1 MVIVFKSLMMPPFWR
16 EFFRDCTMSNHFRRT
31 LLAGSAAALLLA
43 EPALAST
50 QGSLGATST
59 GSVNINASVPG
70 RVRISGLSDVTFSNV
85 DPSVAASNAQNI
97 CVWSNTSTRGY
108 SITATGSGA
117 ANAFTLSSGALPVV
131 PYIVQWAPTS
141 GQTSGTSLAAGT
153 ALTGQTS
160 TAINSDCTAGPSASA
175 SLVVSIGS
183 PTLQGMTA
191 GVTYNGTLTL
201 VVAPE

>member
-1 MVIVFKSLMMPPFWR
+1 MFKLLMMPPFWR
-16 EFFRDCTMSNHFRRT
+16 KFVGNFAMFNQFRCA
-31 LLAGSAAALLLA
+31 LAAGAAASLLLTG
-43 EPALAST
+43 PALAAT
-50 QGSLGATST
+50 QGSFGATST

-70 RVRISGLSDVTFSNV
+70 RVRISGLTDVTFSNV
-85 DPSVAASNAQNI
+85 DPSVAAIDAQSV

-117 ANAFTLSSGALPVV
+117 ASAFTLSSGALPVV
-131 PYIVQWAPTS
+131 PYTVAWAPTS
-141 GQTSGTSLAAGT
+141 GQTTGTGLTAGA

-160 TAINSDCTAGPSASA
+160 TAINADCSAGPSASA
-175 SLVVSIGS
+175 SLVVSVGS
-183 PTLQGMTA
+183 STLQSMTA